1 VDWDGIFQ
9 GLKKHKFSGYLAID
23 VGMVPD
29 IDVQYRESIE
39 FLKKKAA
46 QYGLYGHAVRLACSG
61 GGNPPRSDSYLPG
74 VTL

>member
-9 GLKKHKFSGYLAID
+9 GLKKHKFSGYVAID

-29 IDVQYRESIE
+29 VDVQYRESIE

-46 QYGLYGHAVRLACSG
+46 QYGL
-61 GGNPPRSDSYLPG
+61 
-74 VTL
+74 